1 MTGYTMIEQA
11 AIDNFDEIIAS
22 DRATAAWEIVRYA
35 KWVLVLE
42 QEFQYSLFPE
52 FSID

>member
-22 DRATAAWEIVRYA
+22 DRSYGCAHRPSERGISA
-35 KWVLVLE
+35 KSFRWLV
-42 QEFQYSLFPE
+42 
-52 FSID
+52 